1 LSKGRRIRVLIAD
14 DNALLREGM
23 AALVQDEPRFVCV
36 GAVGSADDAIRTAAR
51 QHPDVAL
58 IDVRMPGGGAAA
70 AAGIKLGSPHTNV
83 IALSAHDDRAT
94 VVEMLEAG
102 AVGYLV
108 KGTSP
113 DLIIDAIANAAIG
126 KASLSAEV
134 ATEVIGE
141 LTSWLSAARQP
152 GVRRSQLGARIER
165 VLADES
171 ALSVVFQPIW
181 DLKVGSC
188 AGVEALARFSAFP
201 KQGPDRWFADADE
214 VGARTEL
221 ELLAIRRALERF
233 PDLPPPMHMAIN
245 VSPSTLLASAFSE
258 LIASAFPQ
266 RTVIELT
273 EHAPV
278 EDYNVLNASVGR
290 IRQLG
295 GRLSIDDA
303 GAGFASLSHILRLA
317 PDFIKLDKT
326 LTAGIEGDHSQQA
339 LAAGL
344 ISFAD
349 RIGATIIAE
358 GIEREEQVSV
368 LSELG
373 VPYGQG
379 YHLGRPGPLS
389 AELLTARNRLADR
402 SCGG

>member
-1 LSKGRRIRVLIAD
+1 
-14 DNALLREGM
+14 
-23 AALVQDEPRFVCV
+23 
-36 GAVGSADDAIRTAAR
+36 
-51 QHPDVAL
+51 
-58 IDVRMPGGGAAA
+58 
-70 AAGIKLGSPHTNV
+70 
-83 IALSAHDDRAT
+83 
-94 VVEMLEAG
+94 MLEAG

-245 VSPSTLLASAFSE
+245 VSPSHQRSRSGPSSSSPSTHPSRTTTSSTPVSAGFGS
-258 LIASAFPQ
+258 L
-266 RTVIELT
+266 
-273 EHAPV
+273 
-278 EDYNVLNASVGR
+278 
-290 IRQLG
+290 
-295 GRLSIDDA
+295 A
-303 GAGFASLSHILRLA
+303 GACRSTTQVPVLRA
-317 PDFIKLDKT
+317 
-326 LTAGIEGDHSQQA
+326 
-339 LAAGL
+339 
-344 ISFAD
+344 
-349 RIGATIIAE
+349 
-358 GIEREEQVSV
+358 
-368 LSELG
+368 
-373 VPYGQG
+373 
-379 YHLGRPGPLS
+379 
-389 AELLTARNRLADR
+389 
-402 SCGG
+402 